1 MVSIRGRLAV
11 GEIEGGPAEESAL
24 LRAGQ
29 AGDRAALE
37 QLLARH
43 KGPLYALCRGML
55 GHSED
60 AQDAVQET
68 FLRALRALPRFRG
81 DAAVRTWL
89 FRIAINVCLK
99 WKAAHPP
106 TLRWD
111 EEGPAFQKGSPS
123 PEVDA
128 LRRLRMMEAL
138 ASLTP
143 RQRAVL
149 LLKELEGWSMA
160 EIASRMG
167 WNDKRVDNE
176 LYKARRALADWRRG
190 EAAEPTRLPP
200 DLLPDEGERG

>member
-1 MVSIRGRLAV
+1 MVSIPGWLAV
-11 GEIEGGPAEESAL
+11 RESEDEAAESAL

-43 KGPLYALCRGML
+43 KGALYALCRGML
-55 GHSED
+55 GHGED

-99 WKAAHPP
+99 WKTAHPP
-106 TLRWD
+106 TERWD
-111 EEGPAFQKGSPS
+111 EEGSAVQEGSSS

-160 EIASRMG
+160 EIAARMG
-167 WNDKRVDNE
+167 WNEKRVDNE
-176 LYKARRALADWRRG
+176 LYKARRALADWRRR
-190 EAAEPTRLPP
+190 EAAEPTHRSPG
-200 DLLPDEGERG
+200 LLPDEGERG